1 MGCDQWVLDMI
12 AAQTAA
18 EVKKVVAPIA
28 KVASVE
34 VKVTET
40 KEYEVACKKKGKGKG
55 K

>member
-18 EVKKVVAPIA
+18 EIKKAVDPIA

-34 VKVTET
+34 VKVKVT
-40 KEYEVACKKKGKGKG
+40 KEEEVACKKKGKGKG